1 MACGRRR
8 RSLSLKHKHDIY
20 VAVHNRGQSVSVIA
34 NSYGKSLSTI
44 SDIVRNGPYDSI
56 VDQKRYKIDVCMDLM
71 ESETKRMILSLREKS
86 HSISSR
92 VREHTSFGSNFS
104 LLFSQY
110 KSSPLLHEIKYW
122 VTNLYCTRR
131 RNCKILWLLE
141 SGCVI
146 LWNDMALF
154 RKFFMERLAIQ

>member
-34 NSYGKSLSTI
+34 NSYGI
-44 SDIVRNGPYDSI
+44 SDIVKNGPYDSI
-56 VDQKRYKIDVCMDLM
+56 VDQRLYKIDVCMDLM

-92 VREHTSFGSNFS
+92 HLVVTSHCCLVN
-104 LLFSQY
+104 
-110 KSSPLLHEIKYW
+110 
-122 VTNLYCTRR
+122 TNHRHCCTR
-131 RNCKILWLLE
+131 
-141 SGCVI
+141 
-146 LWNDMALF
+146 
-154 RKFFMERLAIQ
+154 